1 MTAGRVVEVLGLN
14 VEALATRAF
23 FVHSDFAPVARDDPE
38 LTATAEPGLLLAG
51 FSLIFLGF
59 SIMMSGR
66 ESWKA
71 VLCVLRGLCG

>member
-1 MTAGRVVEVLGLN
+1 
-14 VEALATRAF
+14 
-23 FVHSDFAPVARDDPE
+23 
-38 LTATAEPGLLLAG
+38 LTATAELGLLLAG